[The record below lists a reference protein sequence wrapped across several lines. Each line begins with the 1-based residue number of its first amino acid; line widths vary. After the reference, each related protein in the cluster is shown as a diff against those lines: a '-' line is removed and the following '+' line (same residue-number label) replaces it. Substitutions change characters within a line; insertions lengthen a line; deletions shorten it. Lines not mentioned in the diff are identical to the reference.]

1 LPSLPGLFFKR
12 NHRASHSETTNNCE
26 DPQLDRNTRVLLSPR
41 NHASLLG
48 GFSQVK
54 RETFSSTRVNENDRH
69 SIEVLFS
76 KASKAEFDQ
85 NYILSLDLFRKCL
98 KMLYLLKSDPKEEE
112 HEHDLQIA
120 SVHHS
125 IGTLYWKMGD
135 YEDSLDSLK
144 EAYSRIKVLMN
155 RYGTTETI
163 SLKEQLC
170 DILNTTGKVYS
181 SKGDY
186 KSALNFHEESLS
198 ILKAALFGKDYTCSS
213 TGSMQD
219 STNEIFH
226 PGIVKSLICI
236 GTVHAHCGRLTEA
249 MATLKNGLD
258 IQLKLIGPHHVDM
271 AATLNA
277 IGSVYEK
284 SGRHEKAMQC
294 YKKAR
299 QIYLREIGESHV
311 DVAVTMNNIAQI
323 YHHVGKYQKAMETYR
338 EALRVMINILGD
350 SHRNVA
356 AIMFN
361 MGLVHVQCCQ
371 YSKAFEIFEETLQMQ
386 RASLGDFHVDVA
398 LTLESMGAIYEQSL
412 KINKALEMYSKA
424 LVIRQKTSGDRLF
437 VALTMDKIGKC
448 QMNLNGDIK
457 EALACF
463 EKSIQIYRTCGIS
476 DDEPLVWEAR
486 QNYDSA
492 VSILRKQKGL
502 PM

>member
-1 LPSLPGLFFKR
+1 
-12 NHRASHSETTNNCE
+12 
-26 DPQLDRNTRVLLSPR
+26 
-41 NHASLLG
+41 
-48 GFSQVK
+48 
-54 RETFSSTRVNENDRH
+54 
-69 SIEVLFS
+69 
-76 KASKAEFDQ
+76 
-85 NYILSLDLFRKCL
+85 
-98 KMLYLLKSDPKEEE
+98 
-112 HEHDLQIA
+112 
-120 SVHHS
+120 
-125 IGTLYWKMGD
+125 
-135 YEDSLDSLK
+135 
-144 EAYSRIKVLMN
+144 MN

-258 IQLKLIGPHHVDM
+258 IQLKLIGPHHVDI

-361 MGLVHVQCCQ
+361 MGLVH
-371 YSKAFEIFEETLQMQ
+371 F
-386 RASLGDFHVDVA
+386 
-398 LTLESMGAIYEQSL
+398 
-412 KINKALEMYSKA
+412 
-424 LVIRQKTSGDRLF
+424 
-437 VALTMDKIGKC
+437 KC
-448 QMNLNGDIK
+448 
-457 EALACF
+457 
-463 EKSIQIYRTCGIS
+463 
-476 DDEPLVWEAR
+476 
-486 QNYDSA
+486 
-492 VSILRKQKGL
+492 
-502 PM
+502 